1 MDQLAVTAQ
10 AGEEGTWC
18 QTTASRVPG
27 VALLKDRLGDASLVV
42 HVVIV

>member
-10 AGEEGTWC
+10 AGQESTWC

-27 VALLKDRLGDASLVV
+27 IAVSKDRLGDASLIAPL
-42 HVVIV
+42 VIV